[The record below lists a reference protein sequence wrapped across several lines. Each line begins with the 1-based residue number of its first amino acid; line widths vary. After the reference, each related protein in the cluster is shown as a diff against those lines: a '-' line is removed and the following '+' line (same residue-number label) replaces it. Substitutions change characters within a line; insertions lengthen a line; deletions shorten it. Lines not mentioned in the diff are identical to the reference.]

1 MKLPANNQKHWAEMG
16 FGCIKSEQNTNITN
30 HSKYQHFQKIF
41 VIRFF
46 KKSVDRVNFNKNS
59 KKYLSYYKRGLI
71 IIL

>member
-41 VIRFF
+41 VIRFL
-46 KKSVDRVNFNKNS
+46 KKSFDHVNFNKNS
-59 KKYLSYYKRGLI
+59 KKYHIIKEVCLI